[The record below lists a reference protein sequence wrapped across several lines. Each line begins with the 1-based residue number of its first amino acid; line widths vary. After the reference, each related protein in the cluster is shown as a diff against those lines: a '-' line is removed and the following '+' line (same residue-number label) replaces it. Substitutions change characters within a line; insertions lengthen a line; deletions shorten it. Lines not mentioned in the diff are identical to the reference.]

1 MPALGLAA
9 VTLLTVTSCADGG
22 ASGDTAGG
30 GEAAGEPVAVATTT
44 QLGSVLADVT
54 ACAGTGSTTLM
65 GPGDDPHDF
74 SPSSR
79 QVAEMAG
86 AELVVANGLGLE
98 SGMASALE
106 NATADGARVLE
117 VAPELDPLPYAEEP
131 SEELTGEHAG
141 ETAEEH
147 AAHADEAEDAHAGET
162 AEEHAAHADEAE
174 DAHAGETAE
183 EHAAHADEA
192 EDAHAGETAEEHAA
206 HGDEDPHVW
215 MDVAR
220 MARAAE
226 VIGDA
231 LAEATGDDAY
241 ADCGRQERSAL
252 EEADGQIRE
261 ILAGIPE
268 DRRTLLTDHD
278 AYAYFAD
285 AYGFEVAG
293 VVVPGG
299 STDSEPSSERLAGL
313 VDRVEREGVDALVM
327 SAGSG
332 NRLIPALAAETGGG
346 VPVVELYEGGVGGPG
361 SGAEDY
367 AEAMV
372 TNAKTLADALS

>member
-1 MPALGLAA
+1 
-9 VTLLTVTSCADGG
+9 
-22 ASGDTAGG
+22 
-30 GEAAGEPVAVATTT
+30 VAVATTT

-106 NATADGARVLE
+106 NAEADGARVLE

-147 AAHADEAEDAHAGET
+147 AAHADEAQ
-162 AEEHAAHADEAE
+162 
-174 DAHAGETAE
+174 
-183 EHAAHADEA
+183 
-192 EDAHAGETAEEHAA
+192 DAHAGETAEEHAA

-241 ADCGRQERSAL
+241 ADCGRQERAAL
-252 EEADGQIRE
+252 EETDGQIRE
-261 ILAGIPE
+261 ILSGIPE
-268 DRRTLLTDHD
+268 DRRTLLTDHA
-278 AYAYFAD
+278 AYSYFAD

-327 SAGSG
+327 GAGSG